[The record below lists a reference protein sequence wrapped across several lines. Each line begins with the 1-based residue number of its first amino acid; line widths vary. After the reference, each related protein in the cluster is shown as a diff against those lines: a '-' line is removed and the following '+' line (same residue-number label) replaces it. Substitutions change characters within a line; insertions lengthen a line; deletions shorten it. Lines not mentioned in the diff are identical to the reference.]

1 MYTEIVKI
9 IEGGLVNDKETDGKI
24 VRAGTQNSPIP
35 VSPLRRSF
43 SPARRVPGSSS
54 LWAGKVLVHHGLW
67 EQVYGHLVRL
77 HREGDCALGDYFL
90 SPLPYRSWLTREV

>member
-1 MYTEIVKI
+1 M
-9 IEGGLVNDKETDGKI
+9 
-24 VRAGTQNSPIP
+24 RAGTQNSPIP

-67 EQVYGHLVRL
+67 EQVYGHLARL